1 MAKPAAALGDVAAHG
16 GAIATGSSN
25 VLIGGRPAARVGDTV
40 MCALHGPGVIS
51 LGSFTVLINGM
62 PAARMGDITGCMTP
76 SLAPVSVPLPVL
88 GPPPIPPPQG
98 AAPIQGARSLAPD
111 KDGKFH
117 EDNDKSPAGA

>member
-25 VLIGGRPAARVGDTV
+25 VLIGGRPAPRVGDTI
-40 MCALHGPGVIS
+40 MCPLHGPGVVS

-88 GPPPIPPPQG
+88 GLQFWTVSARPPVRWTMGTVP
-98 AAPIQGARSLAPD
+98 
-111 KDGKFH
+111 
-117 EDNDKSPAGA
+117 